1 MGVSNCM
8 TRSLVVSLILVA
20 LLSTCLLAAESE
32 PAKVA
37 PDFTLTDVSTG
48 KPVSL
53 SDFKGKVV
61 VIDFWATW
69 CIPCRKAL
77 KFYEKLC
84 REKRNEGL
92 VIIAISIDHRE
103 KKLKNYISKHPISF
117 YVLHDP
123 DKTVMKKFKV
133 FKIPTTY
140 IIDRDGTIQS
150 KYIGIIE
157 KVIKARVEELLK

>member
-1 MGVSNCM
+1 MRTSSRVSC
-8 TRSLVVSLILVA
+8 SLVAALILVA
-20 LLSTCLLAAESE
+20 LFSTCLSAAE
-32 PAKVA
+32 AKQAKLA
-37 PDFTLTDVSTG
+37 PNFTLTDMNTG

-69 CIPCRKAL
+69 CTPCRKAL
-77 KFYEKLC
+77 KFYEKLY
-84 REKRNEGL
+84 REKRDKGL

-103 KKLKNYISKHPISF
+103 KKLRNHLKKHPVTY

-123 DKTVMKKFKV
+123 DKAVMKQYKV
-133 FKIPTTY
+133 FKIPTTF
-140 IIDRDGTIQS
+140 IVGKDGTIQN

-157 KVIKARVEELLK
+157 KVIKARLEELLK